1 MMNNLDCKS
10 CVPVCFVPANL
21 PEIDLS
27 HDLSNLS
34 HDLSYKLFLKQFD
47 GKITNVIN

>member
-1 MMNNLDCKS
+1 MKS
-10 CVPVCFVPANL
+10 IVYTTTQSTLILANL